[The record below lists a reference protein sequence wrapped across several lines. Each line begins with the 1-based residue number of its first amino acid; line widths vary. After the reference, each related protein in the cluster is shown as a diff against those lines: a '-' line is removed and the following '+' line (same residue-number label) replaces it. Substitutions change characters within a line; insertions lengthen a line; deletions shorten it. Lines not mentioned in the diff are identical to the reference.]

1 MVSWTVSVVS
11 MASRKTRL
19 AFWMVSRVSV
29 LRVRFGILQAWHGWL
44 DPVKVPEFQ
53 IDPLPK
59 SSSSATAD
67 EKHHRPITEARP
79 EAYSYTV
86 GRFHAVY
93 FSSDSTAEALDE
105 DFGSGS
111 I

>member
-19 AFWMVSRVSV
+19 AFWTVSRVSV
-29 LRVRFGILQAWHGWL
+29 LRVRFGILQAWHGWM

-59 SSSSATAD
+59 TSLDTSRRIEEDLTLRRSV
-67 EKHHRPITEARP
+67 ELLP
-79 EAYSYTV
+79 ERHSEIRV
-86 GRFHAVY
+86 GAAVCTPAIA
-93 FSSDSTAEALDE
+93 FIE
-105 DFGSGS
+105 GVMGQ
-111 I
+111 

>member
-1 MVSWTVSVVS
+1 MVSWMVSVVS

-19 AFWMVSRVSV
+19 AFWTVSRVSV

-59 SSSSATAD
+59 IATVQFLGNRLGGSCATD
-67 EKHHRPITEARP
+67 GTFRRRLTFHEKSTEDAL
-79 EAYSYTV
+79 
-86 GRFHAVY
+86 G
-93 FSSDSTAEALDE
+93 STRRRGGTLE
-105 DFGSGS
+105 